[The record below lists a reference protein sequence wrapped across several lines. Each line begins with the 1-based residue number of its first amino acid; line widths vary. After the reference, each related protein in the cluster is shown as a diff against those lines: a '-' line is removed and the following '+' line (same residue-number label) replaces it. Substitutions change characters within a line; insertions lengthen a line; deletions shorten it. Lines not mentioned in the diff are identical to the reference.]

1 MKKKILAISG
11 SIRAKSSNLSIL
23 RLIADMMPVAVQYE
37 IYSGLD
43 TIPLFNP
50 DLDTETVAQTVTE
63 FRKKI
68 KDADGIL
75 FCTPEYAFG
84 VPGALKNA
92 LDWTVSSGEFTDK
105 PVALITAS
113 SQGSR
118 AHESLQHTLSA
129 IGTKFTK
136 EETLLISFI
145 KAKMDQEG
153 TVTNVATLASLKT
166 VIAAFLK
173 SLHDSEK

>member
-1 MKKKILAISG
+1 ME
-11 SIRAKSSNLSIL
+11 
-23 RLIADMMPVAVQYE
+23 YE
-37 IYSGLD
+37 IFTGLGS
-43 TIPLFNP
+43 IPLFNP
-50 DLDTETVAQTVTE
+50 DLDNETVDGAVSR

-68 KDADGIL
+68 KEADGIL

-113 SQGSR
+113 SLGDK

-129 IGTKFTK
+129 IGTRFTK

-145 KAKMDQEG
+145 KAKINSEG
-153 TVTNVATLASLKT
+153 VITDLSTLRALESL
-166 VIAAFLK
+166 LK
-173 SLHDSEK
+173 KFFGPINRS